1 MNRLNLI
8 NRITKLN
15 GIYNLNPFECDD
27 EFLKI
32 KDNKNLSF
40 EKFFNLKLKDF
51 FKLIL
56 KQFKGSLIAYKLFLK
71 NKFSKNNI
79 DLSSDIFL
87 ISYDDCK
94 NISSED
100 KYFGSLK
107 NKYQLK
113 GRKKISQINIDVYG
127 VKPSNL
133 SIIKIISHIEAIKI
147 LFLSQIIFLMIFLKL
162 FKSYFSRKSSKETII
177 NYELLSKSLI
187 NRLIYW
193 DFLFKKFF
201 KKAKKNTSIIFL
213 LEGSSWEWLLMYHIP
228 KNKSIAGYIHGFARE
243 DQFGL
248 YNLINLFSHHKNLKI
263 LVSESWSLDLIK
275 DKTNNNKIYK
285 VENTRYPTDISIKRK
300 PTLKI
305 DFLIIGGINLKLTTR
320 MIELFSTALEKTN
333 RINKYKVMIRL
344 HPNNKN
350 NFIPKKPQVIDEV
363 NISLRSAINQ
373 AKVIIA
379 SGDTAGVIDSLIY
392 KKKCFLFLP
401 ENSCDLCP
409 VPKKFRYVL
418 RNFEDFLKIVE
429 DNKNSNYDNIKINLP
444 FFYTNKDFYFWA
456 KFIDS
461 Q

>member
-32 KDNKNLSF
+32 KDNKNLSL
-40 EKFFNLKLKDF
+40 EKICNLKLKDF

-56 KQFKGSLIAYKLFLK
+56 KQLKGSLLAYKFFLK
-71 NKFSKNNI
+71 NKFSKSNI
-79 DLSSDIFL
+79 DFSSDIFL

-113 GRKKISQINIDVYG
+113 GIKKISQINIDVYG

-147 LFLSQIIFLMIFLKL
+147 LFLSQIIFLIIFFKL
-162 FKSYFSRKSSKETII
+162 FKSYFFRKSSKETII
-177 NYELLSKSLI
+177 IYELLRKSLI

-193 DFLFKKFF
+193 DFLFKKLF
-201 KKAKKNTSIIFL
+201 KKVNKNSSIIFL
-213 LEGSSWEWLLMYHIP
+213 LEGASWEWLLMYHMP

-248 YNLINLFSHHKNLKI
+248 YNLINLFSKHKNLKI

-285 VENTRYPTDISIKRK
+285 VENTRYSTDISIKK
-300 PTLKI
+300 KTTLKI
-305 DFLIIGGINLKLTTR
+305 DFLIIGGINQKLTAQ
-320 MIELFSTALEKTN
+320 MIDLFFKALEKIN
-333 RINKYKVMIRL
+333 KINKYKVMIRL

-350 NFIPKKPQVIDEV
+350 DFIPKKLPVIEKV
-363 NISLRSAINQ
+363 NIPLRSAINQ
-373 AKVIIA
+373 ADFIIA
-379 SGDTAGVIDSLIY
+379 SGDTAGAIDTLIY
-392 KKKCFLFLP
+392 KKKCYLFLP
-401 ENSCDLCP
+401 ENTCDLCP
-409 VPKKFRYVL
+409 VPKKFRNVL
-418 RNFEDFLKIVE
+418 RNFGDFLKIVE
-429 DNKNSNYDNIKINLP
+429 DSKNTNYDNMKINLP
-444 FFYTNKDFYFWA
+444 FFYPNRDFYFWI